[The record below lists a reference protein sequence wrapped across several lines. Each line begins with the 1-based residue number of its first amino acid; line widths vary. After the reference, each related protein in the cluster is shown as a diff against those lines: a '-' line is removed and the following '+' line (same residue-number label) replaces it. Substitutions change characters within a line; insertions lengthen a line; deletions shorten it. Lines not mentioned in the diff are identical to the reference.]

1 MAIQARCASCG
12 SMYDNSYKFCPECSE
27 PNPRHPQYQ
36 QNTRRVN
43 TENEDLQTEEN
54 SVRNKFKKVGESNL
68 GKSENKAEKPPSSQA
83 RQNIKPDKSPI
94 PEPDYEDDYNDDNNE
109 TSTYEGDYE
118 DADYEDEDQ
127 YPDYGEEDNE
137 EESSEDYENEDYEA
151 EERKI
156 KSFRSKS
163 KALGSPGAKR
173 INQTPKVPKKKVA
186 PKKISSTTRSSL
198 GKKKSYDP
206 NHDGYYDDRLPAIL
220 DEVTKTSHID
230 VILKIA
236 LSIVVIAA
244 LITYCIFY
252 VNV

>member
-94 PEPDYEDDYNDDNNE
+94 PEPDYEDDYKDVEDDV
-109 TSTYEGDYE
+109 D
-118 DADYEDEDQ
+118 DQ
-127 YPDYGEEDNE
+127 RDFGVRGLLASGFY
-137 EESSEDYENEDYEA
+137 
-151 EERKI
+151 
-156 KSFRSKS
+156 FRGVLIEK
-163 KALGSPGAKR
+163 LG
-173 INQTPKVPKKKVA
+173 
-186 PKKISSTTRSSL
+186 
-198 GKKKSYDP
+198 
-206 NHDGYYDDRLPAIL
+206 
-220 DEVTKTSHID
+220 
-230 VILKIA
+230 
-236 LSIVVIAA
+236 
-244 LITYCIFY
+244 
-252 VNV
+252 

>member
-1 MAIQARCASCG
+1 MPQHISTH
-12 SMYDNSYKFCPECSE
+12 YDISE
-27 PNPRHPQYQ
+27 TD
-36 QNTRRVN
+36 NTRYSDARDKYA
-43 TENEDLQTEEN
+43 TKKDGTKIEDIVEYRTKTGGDYEYDQIINYEEAIKLAEQKTI
-54 SVRNKFKKVGESNL
+54 SAETNKFDVRI
-68 GKSENKAEKPPSSQA
+68 EN
-83 RQNIKPDKSPI
+83 
-94 PEPDYEDDYNDDNNE
+94 NDDNNE